1 MPILFGTLAALVMAI
16 AAWTTYKNQDEYKH
30 QISLRE
36 KQESNLDKNI
46 REEEGHKIDLV
57 AEQKATK
64 DLEEANVKL
73 AEDLQ
78 KKLSEMTT
86 LNSAIKT
93 KERQILDIKSEVD
106 ANKNILKDLGD
117 VETLVPKI
125 KRIKSEIA
133 QLEDDIEKEE
143 ANLTSLKQVS
153 RVTQSEI
160 DVKVGEAERIA
171 QGKSQAT
178 LATSIKTV
186 YSSWGFVTL
195 NGGDIQGVV
204 PDSTLD
210 VVRDGEVVAK
220 LKVTTVEPNRAAA
233 DIVRD
238 SLKDEYFLR
247 SGDRVVAESESG
259 VKAKSNTKSTPRPAT
274 RPTPTAPVAPNP
286 AALDDPPAADPA
298 PAVPT
303 PTDDPF

>member
-36 KQESNLDKNI
+36 KQESNLDKNL
-46 REEEGHKIDLV
+46 REEEGHVADLA
-57 AEQKATK
+57 AELKATK
-64 DLEEANVKL
+64 DLEEENAKL

-78 KKLSEMTT
+78 KKQSEKTRLEST
-86 LNSAIKT
+86 IKD
-93 KERQILDIKSEVD
+93 KERQILDIRSEVD

-143 ANLTSLKQVS
+143 ANLASLKQVKKF
-153 RVTQSEI
+153 TQVKI
-160 DVKVGEAERIA
+160 DEKVGEAERIA
-171 QGKSQAT
+171 QGKSQT
-178 LATSIKTV
+178 KLATSIKTV

-210 VVRDGEVVAK
+210 VVRGGEVVAK

-238 SLKDEYFLR
+238 SMNDEYSLR
-247 SGDRVVAESESG
+247 SGDRVVPESEPKSK
-259 VKAKSNTKSTPRPAT
+259 VKPASRPSA
-274 RPTPTAPVAPNP
+274 PAALKPAEAPEPVAP
-286 AALDDPPAADPA
+286 A
-298 PAVPT
+298 PE
-303 PTDDPF
+303 DDPF